1 MSATV
6 VAPPAVAPRSGG
18 DGRLRRM
25 KPLLGVAPFLL
36 YTALFLLVPT
46 AIVVIGAFQGDG
58 GSFTLANFSALFGQ
72 SVILEAL
79 LRSIVLSVVSAVIG
93 AVVGAVVA
101 YFLSTAPPSGLLR
114 KLVTSASS
122 VLAQFSGVMLAFAF
136 IFSFT
141 GRTGLVSRTLNS
153 WFGVPE
159 PDVNYFASLIG
170 LIIVYAYFQIPLMVI
185 IFLPA
190 VDGIRPQW
198 REATESLGG
207 STWVFWRRVAGPLL
221 TPSFLGA
228 LLLLFAN
235 AFSAF
240 ATAAALVG
248 LGSPLITLQISN
260 ALTSETGLGAPNLAK
275 AEALIMVVIVA
286 IVMAGYYWIQKRSSR
301 WLG

>member
-1 MSATV
+1 MLA
-6 VAPPAVAPRSGG
+6 APAVAPHAGG
-18 DGRLRRM
+18 GGRLRRM
-25 KPLLGVAPFLL
+25 KPMLGVAPFLL

-46 AIVVIGAFQGDG
+46 VIVIIGAFQGDG
-58 GSFTLANFSALFGQ
+58 GSFTLANFRELFSQ
-72 SVILEAL
+72 SVILQAL
-79 LRSIVLSVVSAVIG
+79 VRSIVLSVVSALIG

-101 YFLSTAPPSGLLR
+101 YFLSTAAPGGLLR
-114 KLVTSASS
+114 KLITSASS

-136 IFSFT
+136 LFSFT

-153 WFGVPE
+153 WFGIPE
-159 PDVNYFASLIG
+159 PDVNYFASLAG

-260 ALTSETGLGAPNLAK
+260 ALTSETGNGAPNLAK
-275 AEALIMVVIVA
+275 AEALIMVLIVA

>member
-1 MSATV
+1 LSAAV
-6 VAPPAVAPRSGG
+6 VAQPVAAPQSG
-18 DGRLRRM
+18 
-25 KPLLGVAPFLL
+25 GVAPFFI

-46 AIVVIGAFQGDG
+46 VIVIVGAFRSTTGT
-58 GSFTLANFSALFGQ
+58 FTLSNFQ
-72 SVILEAL
+72 SMFSQPVILQSL
-79 LRSIVLSVVSAVIG
+79 VRSILLSMISAVIG
-93 AVVGAVVA
+93 AVLGAVVA
-101 YFLSTAPPSGLLR
+101 YFLSTAAPAGLLR

-136 IFSFT
+136 LFSFT

-153 WFGVPE
+153 WFGIPE
-159 PDVNYFASLIG
+159 PDVNYFAGLAG

-207 STWVFWRRVAGPLL
+207 STWDFWRRVAGPLL

-240 ATAAALVG
+240 ATARALIG
-248 LGSPLITLQISN
+248 LGSPLITLQISD
-260 ALTSETGLGAPNLAK
+260 ALTSETGAGAPNLAK
-275 AEALIMVVIVA
+275 AEALVMVVIVA
-286 IVMAGYYWIQKRSSR
+286 IVMSVYYWIQKRSSR